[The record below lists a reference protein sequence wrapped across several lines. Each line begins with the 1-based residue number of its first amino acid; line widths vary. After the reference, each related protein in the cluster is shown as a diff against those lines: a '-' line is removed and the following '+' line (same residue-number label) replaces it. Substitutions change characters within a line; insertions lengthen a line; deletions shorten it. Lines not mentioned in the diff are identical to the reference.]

1 MHASLVLAKTA
12 RIGGQMSYN
21 ASHTTTHAM
30 NSSCKD
36 VEACA
41 LQQRGTSTKPQH
53 SLNVHSPGNPVLD
66 NIIVGYAFGPKKMAT
81 MGLIMA
87 EASKALST
95 VIMPAIIEESS
106 PFGQEKAYHQKYS
119 TVGPSSE
126 LPIHFPDDTDDED
139 SRSFTSTRASSIAS
153 HRSTLASSRI
163 QITFLTEEKM
173 NSLTSAEESS
183 TITATTLATSSSP
196 STSASSICH
205 RRGGVRH
212 PIRVSFVP
220 IDLDVPLQEQHG
232 GKFDVILHKMTEDIL
247 CISKLLRWK
256 RASFSRDG
264 CIDRPEDD
272 KEDEIEEISKL
283 LLSKDGVGDFEPT
296 KHQERAAR
304 RIQRLNEYKVS
315 RPSCVLVDSPKNIL
329 AVMSRADMAQVLS
342 DCLEGAITKMGIP
355 VNTPRFRV
363 VEEGDSTNIAYLIK
377 EMEKD
382 RFSYPLIA
390 KPLTAAGTKSSH
402 HMGIVMA
409 RDGLTQLKTPCILQ
423 EFANHG
429 GELFKV
435 YVLGES
441 VWVFSRES
449 LPNLP
454 PGENELPPEE
464 CGEKRANSYVEFERP
479 AGSRCYVEFNSQR
492 PYPTL
497 SDFGIGINDIAEV
510 FASANSQ
517 SSIKNPSEEQWQQ
530 RCKRRRV
537 STIPSQ
543 PNDLNPSDTHD
554 EMNSIQFENVLANY
568 VTKDQI
574 EPVTNKLREAFGLEL
589 FGFDILVKHNVV
601 KYSTDTT
608 NSRCLD
614 VQEILVVDVNY
625 FPGYKEV
632 PHFPS
637 LLAQYLTQK
646 AVETRRKLR

>member
-1 MHASLVLAKTA
+1 
-12 RIGGQMSYN
+12 
-21 ASHTTTHAM
+21 
-30 NSSCKD
+30 
-36 VEACA
+36 
-41 LQQRGTSTKPQH
+41 
-53 SLNVHSPGNPVLD
+53 
-66 NIIVGYAFGPKKMAT
+66 MAT

-95 VIMPAIIEESS
+95 VITPAILEESS
-106 PFGQEKAYHQKYS
+106 SPPVPEMEQPPQNCSIAG
-119 TVGPSSE
+119 TNSE
-126 LPIHFPDDTDDED
+126 LPIHFLDDTDDED
-139 SRSFTSTRASSIAS
+139 SRSFSSTRASSIAS
-153 HRSTLASSRI
+153 HRSILASSGI
-163 QITFLTEEKM
+163 QLTFLPEEKVST
-173 NSLTSAEESS
+173 SLTSTEESS
-183 TITATTLATSSSP
+183 TTTLAASSFP
-196 STSASSICH
+196 STSASSLCH
-205 RRGGVRH
+205 RRSGCGVRH

-247 CISKLLRWK
+247 CISKLVRW
-256 RASFSRDG
+256 RRQSVS
-264 CIDRPEDD
+264 
-272 KEDEIEEISKL
+272 KERCIEEDNRDDGMEEITKL
-283 LLSKDGVGDFEPT
+283 LLSKDAVGDFEPT
-296 KHQERAAR
+296 RHQERAAR

-329 AVMSRADMAQVLS
+329 AVMSRADMARVLL
-342 DCLEGAITKMGIP
+342 DCLEGVKTKMGIP

-363 VEEGDSTNIAYLIK
+363 VEEGDPMNIAYHVR
-377 EMEKD
+377 EMEED

-409 RDGLTQLKTPCILQ
+409 RDGLTRLKPPCILQ

-429 GELFKV
+429 GQLFKV

-454 PGENELPPEE
+454 PGENELPPEI
-464 CGEKRANSYVEFERP
+464 CGETRANSYVEFERP

-497 SDFGIGINDIAEV
+497 SDFGIGINDDADV
-510 FASANSQ
+510 LVSTNSQ
-517 SSIKNPSEEQWQQ
+517 PSENPNEEQWEP
-530 RCKRRRV
+530 RYKRRRV
-537 STIPSQ
+537 STVLS
-543 PNDLNPSDTHD
+543 NVHSSGTHD
-554 EMNSIQFENVLANY
+554 EMNSIPNENVLANY
-568 VTKDQI
+568 VTKEQI

-589 FGFDILVKHNVV
+589 FGFDILVKHDAM
-601 KYSTDTT
+601 KHPTDAT
-608 NSRCLD
+608 NSSCLD

-646 AVETRRKLR
+646 AVETRIKLR